1 MTSPG
6 GKAAGAGAGD
16 GLVTANTT
24 PCSRLVPR
32 TMEALNVGHK
42 KQSVSERMIISRTIM
57 G

>member
-6 GKAAGAGAGD
+6 GKAAGAGARD
-16 GLVTANTT
+16 GLVTVNTT
-24 PCSRLVPR
+24 PCYRLILR

>member
-6 GKAAGAGAGD
+6 GKASGAGAGD
-16 GLVTANTT
+16 GLVTVNTT
-24 PCSRLVPR
+24 PRYRLIRR

-42 KQSVSERMIISRTIM
+42 KQFVSERIVISRTIM